1 MVRSLLTCSALIAAL
16 FPLTAWSSNA
26 LLDAANQR
34 NTAAISALLKTSKGQ
49 KLLEARDA
57 RGRTPLLVST
67 WLDDQDSAQV
77 LLQAGADVNAKD
89 NQQDSPYLVA
99 GAEGRTQLLR
109 WYLEHNAKLEDTNR
123 YGGTAII
130 PAAEKGHLDN
140 VRVLI
145 DAGIN
150 LNHVNKLGWTAL
162 MEAIV
167 LSNGGPRHQ
176 AIVAALLE
184 AGADPNI
191 PDHQGITPLAHA
203 KQRQQT
209 AMVQLLNQAGAK

>member
-67 WLDDQDSAQV
+67 WLDDQNSAQV

-89 NQQDSPYLVA
+89 NQHDSPYLVA

-145 DAGIN
+145 DAGLN
-150 LNHVNKLGWTAL
+150 LNHVNNLGWTAL

>member
-34 NTAAISALLKTSKGQ
+34 NTPAISALLKTPEGR

-67 WLDDQDSAQV
+67 WLDDQNSAQV

-150 LNHVNKLGWTAL
+150 LNHVNNLGWTAL

>member
-34 NTAAISALLKTSKGQ
+34 NTPAISALLKTSKGQ

-67 WLDDQDSAQV
+67 WLDDQNSAQV

-89 NQQDSPYLVA
+89 NQHDSPYLVA

-145 DAGIN
+145 DAGLN
-150 LNHVNKLGWTAL
+150 LNHVNNLGWTAL

-176 AIVAALLE
+176 AIVVALLE